1 MSPKLRILTGLATL
15 MFIVGLVYG
24 AMSGTLALS
33 ATADDSSTSSFSG
46 SGSNGEGSA
55 QESGSDRDGGAC
67 LSDPSVLEEIRSQ
80 REGIAKAQKELAAK
94 EQELKD
100 REKAMAEELKK
111 VEAIRDEI
119 NKTDE
124 LRKKENEEKV
134 AKVIETLGTMSP
146 KASAKMLAELDDA
159 LAVEVLVK
167 MDTSKLAKIMNLLEP
182 KRASALT
189 EMLAGVTRAKA
200 ANAQHLSMAADPV
213 TGRDGVR
220 TTSNQKGGENYDGQN
235 QDNSN
240 TSSSRKPSSI
250 ESKGSSGNVKGRAQK
265 GNF

>member
-1 MSPKLRILTGLATL
+1 MSPRFRILSGLASL
-15 MFIVGLVYG
+15 MFVMGLVYG
-24 AMSGTLALS
+24 ALSGNLAMS
-33 ATADDSSTSSFSG
+33 ATADDSSSFS
-46 SGSNGEGSA
+46 SNEGSA
-55 QESGSDRDGGAC
+55 QDSNGARDGGSC
-67 LSDPSVLEEIRSQ
+67 LTDPAVLEEIRAQ
-80 REGIAKAQKELAAK
+80 RESLAKSQKELAAK

-111 VEAIRDEI
+111 VQAIRDEI

-167 MDTSKLAKIMNLLEP
+167 MDTAKLAKIMNLLEP

-189 EMLAGVTRAKA
+189 EMLAGVTRARA
-200 ANAQHLSMAADPV
+200 AGNAQHMSMASADTV

-220 TTSNQKGGENYDGQN
+220 TNPNQKGGENYDGQN

-240 TSSSRKPSSI
+240 NSNSRKPSSI
-250 ESKGSSGNVKGRAQK
+250 QPQGGSSNIKAGALKGSR
-265 GNF
+265 

>member
-1 MSPKLRILTGLATL
+1 MNSKLRIFTGLATL

-24 AMSGTLALS
+24 AMSGSLAQN
-33 ATADDSSTSSFSG
+33 ATADETSSFSNNE
-46 SGSNGEGSA
+46 SSDQASNGSR
-55 QESGSDRDGGAC
+55 ESGSC
-67 LSDPSVLEEIRSQ
+67 LTDPSVLDEIRAQ
-80 REGIAKAQKELAAK
+80 RESLAKAQKELAAK

-124 LRKKENEEKV
+124 LRKKQNEEKV

-146 KASAKMLAELDDA
+146 KASAKMLAELDNA
-159 LAVEVLVK
+159 LAVEVLIK
-167 MDTSKLAKIMNLLEP
+167 MDTAKLAKIMNLLDA
-182 KRASALT
+182 KRASELT
-189 EMLAGVTRAKA
+189 EMLAGVTHARTVASSPKVSVA
-200 ANAQHLSMAADPV
+200 SADSV

-220 TTSNQKGGENYDGQN
+220 ANPNQKGGEKYDGQN

-240 TSSSRKPSSI
+240 NSSSRTPSSV
-250 ESKGSSGNVKGRAQK
+250 ESKGSSGNFQKGR
-265 GNF
+265 